1 VRKPFNPLS
10 RLRGYEVQLLLYFGF
25 MPQWRMWPAICI
37 LSLAL
42 SALPRTEFRLQ
53 PVDESAQ
60 RPDFLAFRTE
70 LRQAVEHHDVSGVM
84 RAVHPKIKNGF
95 DGDDGVEA
103 FKKKW
108 NLNQPD
114 SELWKELAAVLAL
127 GGTFTE
133 RDTFTA
139 PYTFSRWPDDVDSFD
154 HVAVIASNVRIRSG
168 PDVESAAIASA
179 SFSILELDSDSQPE
193 TSDWTRV
200 LIDGKRGYIKSE
212 FVRSPIDYRAM
223 FQFSN
228 GRWWMTFFAA
238 GD

>member
-1 VRKPFNPLS
+1 
-10 RLRGYEVQLLLYFGF
+10 
-25 MPQWRMWPAICI
+25 MWPPIYIFC
-37 LSLAL
+37 LAL
-42 SALPRTEFRLQ
+42 FALPIAGRELRIQ
-53 PVDESAQ
+53 PVDEAAQ

-70 LRQAVEHHDVSGVM
+70 LRQAVERHDVSGVL

-95 DGDDGVEA
+95 DGDDGLEA

-108 NLNQPD
+108 NVNQPD
-114 SELWKELAAVLAL
+114 SELWKELGAVLAL

-168 PDVESAAIASA
+168 PNVESAPIATA
-179 SFSILELDSDSQPE
+179 SFSILELDSDSQPD
-193 TSDWTRV
+193 TSSWTRV

>member
-1 VRKPFNPLS
+1 
-10 RLRGYEVQLLLYFGF
+10 
-25 MPQWRMWPAICI
+25 MWPTFCI
-37 LSLAL
+37 VSLMLFAEL
-42 SALPRTEFRLQ
+42 R
-53 PVDESAQ
+53 PVDQASK

-70 LRQAVEHHDVSGVM
+70 LRQAVEKHDAAGVL

-108 NLNQPD
+108 NLSQPD
-114 SELWKELAAVLAL
+114 SELWKELGAVLAL

-139 PYTFSRWPDDVDSFD
+139 PYTFSKWPDSVDSFD
-154 HVAVIASNVRIRSG
+154 HVAVIASGVRIRSG
-168 PDVESAAIASA
+168 ADVESAPITTA
-179 SFSILELDSDSQPE
+179 SFSILELDSDSQPD
-193 TSDWTRV
+193 TNGWTRV

>member
-1 VRKPFNPLS
+1 
-10 RLRGYEVQLLLYFGF
+10 
-25 MPQWRMWPAICI
+25 MWPTICI
-37 LSLAL
+37 VSLMLFAE
-42 SALPRTEFRLQ
+42 RRLQ
-53 PVDESAQ
+53 PVDEAAK

-70 LRQAVEHHDVSGVM
+70 LRQAVERHDVAGIL
-84 RAVHPKIKNGF
+84 RAIHPKIKNGF

-108 NLNQPD
+108 NLNQAD
-114 SELWKELAAVLAL
+114 SELWKELGDVLAL

-139 PYTFSRWPDDVDSFD
+139 PYTFSKWPDSVDSFD
-154 HVAVIASNVRIRSG
+154 HVAVIASSVRIRSG
-168 PDVESAAIASA
+168 PDLESASIGSA
-179 SFSILELDSDSQPE
+179 SFSILELDPDSQAEP
-193 TSDWTRV
+193 SLWTGV

-228 GRWWMTFFAA
+228 GRWWMT
-238 GD
+238 